1 MTYPDEVLVGEV
13 QELVELDTAVRV
25 LLRGAGRLLGRSLL
39 GVGEVSLYRLVLHR
53 DTYCL

>member
-1 MTYPDEVLVGEV
+1 MTYPNEVLVGEV

-39 GVGEVSLYRLVLHR
+39 GVGEVSL
-53 DTYCL
+53 